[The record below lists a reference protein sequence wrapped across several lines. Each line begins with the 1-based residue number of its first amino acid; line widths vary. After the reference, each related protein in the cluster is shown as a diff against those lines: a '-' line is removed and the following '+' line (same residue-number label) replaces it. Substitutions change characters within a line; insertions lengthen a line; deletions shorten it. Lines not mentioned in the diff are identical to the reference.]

1 MKIGARRQRRSHRWS
16 STGTCTARRAR
27 STIGD
32 HDLIGGI
39 AIDRLP
45 HQSGPATVDPSSD
58 PTATRPARSPAAHL
72 PDAPFANL
80 PEMLAATVAEHA
92 GAMAFSTCLPNGMNG
107 SLTFAD
113 VDRAADEFAAYLR
126 EELGLAPGDR
136 VAVQMPNC
144 LAYPV
149 VAFGVLKAGCVLVN
163 TNPLYTTPELQ
174 RQYAD
179 AEVAAVVVVDM
190 FADRLTPALPALGNP
205 PVVLVRV
212 QEFLPGY
219 VAGIVRLVQRYWQR
233 ALPAVPYAATPL
245 EEALRRGSALLVD
258 GNTRRYWQ
266 GLRPDDLAALQY
278 TGGTTGVSKGAMLTH
293 GSLLAN
299 CEQILG
305 FVGDAVR
312 PGRERVLTALP
323 LYHVFAFTVNL
334 LGFYRRGA
342 HNVLIPSPRPL
353 SNLKRALENHPI
365 TWITGVNTLF
375 DGLCR
380 EQWFVDHPPA
390 SLRAAVAGGMA
401 LHATV
406 AQRWEEVTGVPVVE
420 GYGLTEASPVL
431 TFNPLDGRGK
441 PGTVG
446 LPVPGTVLRCADDSG
461 RTVPD
466 GAVGEL
472 CARGPQVMAGYWRQ
486 PEETA
491 AVLRDGEL
499 LTGDVAVID
508 GDGYVRLVD
517 RKKDLILVSGFS
529 VYPTEVEEALTA
541 HPGIREAA
549 VVGVPA
555 GPSGERVRA
564 VVVRTDPAL
573 TPAQVRAWAAER
585 LAAYK
590 VPREVAFAE
599 DLPKSPIGKVLRK
612 DVRAAQAAVSVLTVQ
627 SGG

>member
-1 MKIGARRQRRSHRWS
+1 MDQ
-16 STGTCTARRAR
+16 
-27 STIGD
+27 
-32 HDLIGGI
+32 I
-39 AIDRLP
+39 A
-45 HQSGPATVDPSSD
+45 PSSD
-58 PTATRPARSPAAHL
+58 PSADGPPSAGEPGASPAARSQ
-72 PDAPFANL
+72 PPTVPFLSL
-80 PEMLAATVAEHA
+80 PEMLAATVAEYA
-92 GAMAFSTCLPNGMNG
+92 GATAFTACLPNGMNG
-107 SLTFAD
+107 SLSFAD
-113 VDRAADEFAAYLR
+113 VDWAADEFAAYLR
-126 EELGLAPGDR
+126 EELGLAAGAR

-149 VAFGVLKAGCVLVN
+149 VAFGILKAGCVLVN

-212 QEFLPGY
+212 PEFFPGY

-245 EEALRRGSALLVD
+245 AEALRRGSARLVD
-258 GNTRRYWQ
+258 GNTRRYWRD
-266 GLRPDDLAALQY
+266 LRPDDLAVLQY

-293 GSLLAN
+293 GNLLAN
-299 CEQILG
+299 CEQMLE

-323 LYHVFAFTVNL
+323 LYHIFAFTVNL
-334 LGFYRRGA
+334 LAFYRRGA

-353 SNLKRALENHPI
+353 SNLKRALENCPV

-380 EQWFVDHPPA
+380 ERWFVDHPPA

-401 LHATV
+401 LHTTV

-431 TFNPLDGRGK
+431 TFNPLDGRAK

-446 LPVPGTVLRCADDSG
+446 VPVPGTVLRCADDSG

-466 GAVGEL
+466 GEFGEL
-472 CARGPQVMAGYWRQ
+472 CARGPQVMAGYWRR

-491 AVLRDGEL
+491 AALRNGEL
-499 LTGDVAVID
+499 RSGDVAVID

-517 RKKDLILVSGFS
+517 RKKDLILVSGFN
-529 VYPTEVEEALTA
+529 VYPTEVEEVLTA

-555 GPSGERVRA
+555 VASGERVRA

-590 VPREVAFAE
+590 VPREVVFAA

-612 DVRAAQAAVSVLTVQ
+612 DVRAAQAAVSVPAVRA
-627 SGG
+627 GG